1 VAADRCAHRVPPPC
15 AQRRVQEAGNL
26 KSAMSCS
33 YVNDYEFVAIFDATF
48 QGKFSSVSNVLD

>member
-1 VAADRCAHRVPPPC
+1 
-15 AQRRVQEAGNL
+15 
-26 KSAMSCS
+26 MSCS